1 MIKTTAAS
9 AGSSCPPGMITHPL
23 EMFPVF
29 RRWPRS
35 IGRDLLYTLLWNT
48 MIAALFM
55 LIGLLFDS
63 RTALVEL
70 GRQTFVFAQ
79 AIGFAIHG
87 LFMIG
92 DRVFANV
99 HRASMAARTVYY
111 TVLSVVGV
119 FIGYWVGAEILG
131 MADFRRW
138 MFTPRGATVV
148 IVLSVIITFILM
160 AIFMQ
165 RERAARA
172 EAAMAQEQ
180 ARVAAA
186 ERETATARYKLLEAQ
201 VEPHF
206 LYNTLAHVVSL
217 IDREPA
223 TARHMVERL
232 IELLRATAAAP
243 QGAGTLAEQIGLL
256 RAYLELLELR
266 MGARLAWRIDV
277 PQDLMALPVPPMVL
291 QPVVENAIKHGL
303 EPKMDGGRIDI
314 SARREGDA
322 VRLTVRDSGLGFQAT
337 RPAGATNLGLSNLR
351 ARLAGWYGERARLV
365 IEDNAPTGACV
376 SVLLPNA

>member
-1 MIKTTAAS
+1 MTT
-9 AGSSCPPGMITHPL
+9 
-23 EMFPVF
+23 V
-29 RRWPRS
+29 
-35 IGRDLLYTLLWNT
+35 
-48 MIAALFM
+48 
-55 LIGLLFDS
+55 
-63 RTALVEL
+63 
-70 GRQTFVFAQ
+70 
-79 AIGFAIHG
+79 
-87 LFMIG
+87 
-92 DRVFANV
+92 
-99 HRASMAARTVYY
+99 
-111 TVLSVVGV
+111 
-119 FIGYWVGAEILG
+119 
-131 MADFRRW
+131 
-138 MFTPRGATVV
+138 
-148 IVLSVIITFILM
+148 
-160 AIFMQ
+160 
-165 RERAARA
+165 
-172 EAAMAQEQ
+172 
-180 ARVAAA
+180 
-186 ERETATARYKLLEAQ
+186 
-201 VEPHF
+201 
-206 LYNTLAHVVSL
+206 
-217 IDREPA
+217 
-223 TARHMVERL
+223 
-232 IELLRATAAAP
+232 AP